1 MSEGPRSIEGFSSFK
16 DWLKEECIYEEVT
29 TRAIKEVIAWQ
40 IEQAMKEK
48 KLSRAKMAALMGTSR
63 TQVARLLDPENTGVM
78 LDTLQRAAGVVGRKL
93 RLELA

>member
-1 MSEGPRSIEGFSSFK
+1 MSEGPRSIEGFSSFE
-16 DWLKEECIYEEVT
+16 DWLKEEGIYEEVT

-63 TQVARLLDPENTGVM
+63 TQVARLLDPDNTGVT